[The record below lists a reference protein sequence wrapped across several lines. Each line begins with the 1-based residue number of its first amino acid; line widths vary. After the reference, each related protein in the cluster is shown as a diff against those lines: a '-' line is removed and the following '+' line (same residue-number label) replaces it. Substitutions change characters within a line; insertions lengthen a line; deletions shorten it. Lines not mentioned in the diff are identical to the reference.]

1 MALLKPKSLGT
12 SLLSNWI
19 LKEPSSSCRN
29 PVTPRSVGTDP
40 GPIWLRLSDDQA
52 QLRLGAFLLL
62 QLSVPAPRAWW
73 LGMPQTVL
81 MVKGAKSESRSC
93 PLLSRGGK
101 SNIGYPGREG
111 HDKRREYI
119 DFICNCIFCRHPSG
133 STARWPPVTN
143 WFLNPSTSNQIY
155 LGISL
160 FALTVSTSGGHQN
173 STKKSSK
180 NICFLVQNVF
190 LPGGS

>member
-101 SNIGYPGREG
+101 SNIGYPGRRAMTSAGIYRLYLQLHFLSSSFRVDCKVAPSYKLVSEPI
-111 HDKRREYI
+111 HIQSDISWDIPFCTNSEHQRR
-119 DFICNCIFCRHPSG
+119 
-133 STARWPPVTN
+133 A
-143 WFLNPSTSNQIY
+143 
-155 LGISL
+155 
-160 FALTVSTSGGHQN
+160 
-173 STKKSSK
+173 SK
-180 NICFLVQNVF
+180 
-190 LPGGS
+190 